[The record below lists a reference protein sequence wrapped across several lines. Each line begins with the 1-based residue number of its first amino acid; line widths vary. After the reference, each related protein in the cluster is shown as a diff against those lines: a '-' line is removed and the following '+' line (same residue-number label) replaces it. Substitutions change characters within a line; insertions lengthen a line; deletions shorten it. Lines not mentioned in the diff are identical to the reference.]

1 MTKEK
6 SQSKAGGQRYLAIK
20 GHARPMFNL
29 LYFRRFTFTGYFVAV
44 AGIEPAT
51 PPSWVV
57 ASFLSAGD
65 CGIRTRACHRHGI
78 PYIVILL
85 RSPPPYKPHSR
96 FGQLVFF
103 QMFMARPSQ
112 HTSLGLTLLPIL
124 LWFTAMSSLSILRPT
139 REPSGFGTSPLHG
152 GSTHGPLSCRLFP
165 RPPTLGLFRCRFGLF
180 ASVSICH
187 YLPGLPLHVPR
198 RSGR

>member
-1 MTKEK
+1 MWRSVPASHRFKALVRWHNPAIGCRIKATKRGLSPHSVLYAGYVLMK
-6 SQSKAGGQRYLAIK
+6 KKILPKAGGWRYPSIK

-29 LYFRRFTFTGYFVAV
+29 LFFRRFTFTGYFVAV

-65 CGIRTRACHRHGI
+65 CGNRTRAYQLHGI

-96 FGQLVFF
+96 FGQSF
-103 QMFMARPSQ
+103 
-112 HTSLGLTLLPIL
+112 LLSNIRGK
-124 LWFTAMSSLSILRPT
+124 TI
-139 REPSGFGTSPLHG
+139 
-152 GSTHGPLSCRLFP
+152 STHFP
-165 RPPTLGLFRCRFGLF
+165 RTYTTTYPSLVHSDVIAVNP
-180 ASVSICH
+180 SPI
-187 YLPGLPLHVPR
+187 P
-198 RSGR
+198 

>member
-1 MTKEK
+1 MPPVKVPPTRRMGVVVKLKWKLPVYILMTKRK
-6 SQSKAGGQRYLAIK
+6 NPSKAGGWRYPSIK

-29 LYFRRFTFTGYFVAV
+29 LYFRRFTLTGYLVAV

-96 FGQLVFF
+96 FGQSF
-103 QMFMARPSQ
+103 
-112 HTSLGLTLLPIL
+112 LLSNIRGK
-124 LWFTAMSSLSILRPT
+124 TI
-139 REPSGFGTSPLHG
+139 
-152 GSTHGPLSCRLFP
+152 STHFP
-165 RPPTLGLFRCRFGLF
+165 RPYTTTYPSLVHSDVI
-180 ASVSICH
+180 AVNPSPI
-187 YLPGLPLHVPR
+187 P
-198 RSGR
+198 